1 MDSLP
6 LSNVRIADFTWA
18 AAGPYS
24 TLLLTTLGAEVI
36 KISSSRARGG
46 FPQQR
51 AAEVDRYLNYGKLGI
66 TLDLST
72 PDGSDLAKRLISV
85 CDVVMENFRPGT
97 MGRFG
102 LDYEA
107 LVEVKPDIVMV
118 SSSSLGSQGPHSRYT
133 GFAPIFGTMGGL
145 SHITGYADGIP
156 SELRLVVDYSV
167 GQTAAYAALVGVYHQ
182 RATGNGQFID
192 LASRDAMTMLMG
204 EHVLEA
210 QLNGPNPAPRTGNRD
225 QIMAPHGIYRCKGD
239 DAWITIAVATQ
250 DEWESLCG
258 VMGRRGWLQDP
269 RFSDAYA
276 RWNNQDE
283 LDGEISGWT
292 AEYEPSELM
301 RMLQDKGLAGVP
313 SYSVKDLFEDPH
325 LAERQ
330 FSANLGDSTGG
341 EHTVITAPWLLDGIR
356 PLPRRPAP
364 APGGDNR
371 GIFEDLLGV
380 TSAEVD
386 RLIETG
392 VVS

>member
-24 TLLLTTLGAEVI
+24 TLLLTSLGAEVI

-51 AAEVDRYLNYGKLGI
+51 AAEVDRYLNYGKIGI

-72 PDGSDLAKRLISV
+72 PDGSELAKSLISV
-85 CDVVMENFRPGT
+85 CDMVMENFRPGT

-102 LDYEA
+102 LDYGE
-107 LVEVKPDIVMV
+107 LVKVKPDIVMV
-118 SSSSLGSQGPHSRYT
+118 SSSSLGSEGPYSRYT

-156 SELRLVVDYSV
+156 TELRLVVDYSV

-192 LASRDAMTMLMG
+192 LASRDAMTGLMG

-210 QLNGPNPAPRTGNRD
+210 QLNGPDPAPRSGNRD
-225 QIMAPHGIYRCKGD
+225 QIMAPHGIYRCKGE
-239 DAWITIAVATQ
+239 DAWITIAVATHE
-250 DEWESLCG
+250 EWESLCE
-258 VMGRRGWLQDP
+258 VMGRRDWLDDP
-269 RFSDAYA
+269 RFADAYS

-283 LDGEISGWT
+283 LDGEIGGWT
-292 AEYEPSELM
+292 SGYEPTELM
-301 RMLQDKGLAGVP
+301 RMLQEKSVAGVP
-313 SYSVKDLFEDPH
+313 SYSAKDLFEDPH

-330 FSANLGDSTGG
+330 FSADLADPSGA
-341 EHTVITAPWLLDGIR
+341 EHTVITAPWLLDGSR

-364 APGGDNR
+364 APGEDNR
-371 GIFEDLLGV
+371 RVFEELLGV